1 MRKIIDIIR
10 FTLIAVIIGMLVYK
24 LMHSGEIL
32 VELHSYLRVAILV
45 LLAVEAFRFFG
56 LPRMEK

>member
-24 LMHSGEIL
+24 LMNSDQIL
-32 VELHSYLRVAILV
+32 VELHNYLRVAILI